1 VCTAT
6 RMGHD
11 MIDTILIVNAATGET
26 VERERTAE
34 EQAQREADI
43 AAAVAAEEEYAAA
56 LAAEMQAKKDAIE
69 HAKSLGFTDEMI
81 NVMYPNLT

>member
-1 VCTAT
+1 MT
-6 RMGHD
+6 
-11 MIDTILIVNAATGET
+11 DTILIVNAATGET

-43 AAAVAAEEEYAAA
+43 AAA
-56 LAAEMQAKKDAIE
+56 LAAEAEHAAVLAAEAQAKTDAIE

-81 NVMYPNLT
+81 NVMYPNLS